1 MPLFLGISSLFSYGL
16 GRFFSDDPVEQ
27 KELEAEKNKKLGVY
41 YAVAGVALVSV
52 TAYTYLKIKKK

>member
-1 MPLFLGISSLFSYGL
+1 MPLFLGLSSLGSYFA

-52 TAYTYLKIKKK
+52 GAYTYLKLKKK